1 MPCGAFLI
9 MLMILVFILQP
20 NGFKRVM
27 KCMNV
32 CMCTHAFALG
42 MTETDLYF
50 GKITLIAMGR
60 TG

>member
-1 MPCGAFLI
+1 

-32 CMCTHAFALG
+32 CMRTHAFALG